1 MLKLL
6 LLYIHIGNAM
16 EVGSNPLSANK
27 WLMKQIVSIIINSCT
42 DVIKSILLTLGYNHD
57 NVSAHRE
64 SYPLLV

>member
-6 LLYIHIGNAM
+6 LIYIYIGNSM

-27 WLMKQIVSIIINSCT
+27 WLMKQIVSIIINSYT

-57 NVSAHRE
+57 NV
-64 SYPLLV
+64 